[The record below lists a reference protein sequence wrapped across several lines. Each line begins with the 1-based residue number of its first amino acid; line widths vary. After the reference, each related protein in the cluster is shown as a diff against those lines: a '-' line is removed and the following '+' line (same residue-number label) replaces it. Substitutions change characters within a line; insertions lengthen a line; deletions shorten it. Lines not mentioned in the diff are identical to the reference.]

1 MPEETTDA
9 AESGVESIPA
19 PEPESGALEVWH
31 ALLLRMA
38 GAVPDD
44 LISEARMW
52 LADGQQ
58 ADVAQALGFA
68 ALTNRVPVSAA
79 DAAQLISEI
88 VADGQDADALADL
101 EILDET
107 DVLPMPWVF
116 SPVPIES
123 SESVD
128 RAPVILDLT
137 TDPAALADLDE
148 IDRAAITAAE
158 TDPQASALWRA
169 WRAPVDGSR
178 WPAARRIFIVT
189 VPAEADA
196 DLVQVTARLQEALV
210 AAGEE
215 SPQVELCRE
224 ERPVP
229 VYQGTAV
236 AHAALLWAREAPVS
250 IQLARVFDAVDP
262 ETGPSFDSDHPRI
275 DDREEIER
283 LLEYLDGA
291 LPVLTSS
298 ATMADIIDPAHPD
311 VVPLTFRT
319 DGEWIWT
326 DTVSYYLEQHSIAP
340 DPDLL
345 EHVRASGPLPPSVSE
360 VALHRVLS
368 FLQRPDD
375 SEEVWVV
382 PETAAPGGQSVSV

>member
-9 AESGVESIPA
+9 AEPGAESSA
-19 PEPESGALEVWH
+19 VPEQTAELEVWH

-38 GAVPDD
+38 GSVPDD
-44 LISEARMW
+44 LISEARTW

-58 ADVAQALGFA
+58 ADVAQALAFA
-68 ALTNRVPVSAA
+68 ALTNRIPVSAA
-79 DAAQLISEI
+79 DADLLTAEL
-88 VADGQDADALADL
+88 VADGQDTDALSDL
-101 EILDET
+101 EILDEAAI
-107 DVLPMPWVF
+107 LPMPWVF

-123 SESVD
+123 AGTDS
-128 RAPVILDLT
+128 RPPVILDLT
-137 TDPAALADLDE
+137 TDPAALAALDP
-148 IDRAAITAAE
+148 IDRAAVAAVE
-158 TDPQASALWRA
+158 GDLNASALWRA
-169 WRAPVDGSR
+169 WRGPADGSR
-178 WPAARRIFIVT
+178 WPAPRRVFIIT
-189 VPAEADA
+189 VPADGN
-196 DLVQVTARLQEALV
+196 DGPTNLTVRIQEALI

-215 SPQVELCRE
+215 SPQVEVCQE

-229 VYQGTAV
+229 AYQGTAV
-236 AHAALLWAREAPVS
+236 AHAALIWAREAPTP

-262 ETGPSFDSDHPRI
+262 QQGPSFDADHPRI
-275 DDREEIER
+275 DDPEEVER

-298 ATMADIIDPAHPD
+298 ATMADILDPEHPS

-319 DGEWIWT
+319 DGHWIWT
-326 DTVSYYLEQHSIAP
+326 DTVSYYLERYSLAP
-340 DPDLL
+340 EAGLR
-345 EHVRASGPLPPSVSE
+345 EHLRTSGPVPPPVSE

-382 PETAAPGGQSVSV
+382 PETAGPGSQSVQV